1 MVGISIYNE
10 DNHNDR
16 PIGLSFRRRDQISRE
31 VLWSVFERVTQSN
44 ARFNALDT
52 LTFTVDSVKMPV
64 GFGKV
69 ALKTRG
75 TPLSVMAQL
84 KRSIVKVVAEENCLA
99 HALII
104 AVARLTNDPNYKAY
118 IQGRKILPKVRE
130 LLEVTG
136 VDLSNGGGIPELT
149 AFQRHFSQYKIV
161 VY

>member
-1 MVGISIYNE
+1 
-10 DNHNDR
+10 
-16 PIGLSFRRRDQISRE
+16 
-31 VLWSVFERVTQSN
+31 
-44 ARFNALDT
+44 
-52 LTFTVDSVKMPV
+52 MPV
-64 GFGKV
+64 GFGRR

-75 TPLSVMAQL
+75 RPLSVMAHL

-136 VDLSNGGGIPELT
+136 VDLINGGDLPELT

-161 VY
+161 VYSGLTCDSIMYEDQVTSHLRINLMYDGEHYNVITNLTGEMTACGSSHLCI